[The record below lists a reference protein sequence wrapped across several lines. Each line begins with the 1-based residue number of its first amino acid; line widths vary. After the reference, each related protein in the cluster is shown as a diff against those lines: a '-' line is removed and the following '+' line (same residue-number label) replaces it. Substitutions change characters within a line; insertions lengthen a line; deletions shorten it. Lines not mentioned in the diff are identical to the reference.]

1 MTNENNYL
9 GATTTLVGYASGEA
23 RTPRY
28 DKDGSSGVLEV
39 SFALNEGYKKGDEFI
54 QTGTTWYTYSAA
66 GDYAD
71 PLRAIGKGDK
81 VRIND
86 AKQEVREYENKD
98 GEKVKAIGLRYGSIV
113 VLEKSNRG
121 DGGDGFT
128 PTGGGGGF

>member
-39 SFALNEGYKKGDEFI
+39 SFAINEGYKKGDEFI

-66 GDYAD
+66 GDYAES
-71 PLRAIGKGDK
+71 LRVIGKGDK

-113 VLEKSNRG
+113 VLEKSNR
-121 DGGDGFT
+121 DNGDGFA